1 MLFRS
6 DLRGVN
12 VVDIED
18 KSRIITRG
26 DNALAV
32 SKLRGERVRLN
43 GKLAVTTAMKLT
55 GKLDVKGGS
64 VLRLPEDSS
73 AASIGE
79 LAFSGEGRV
88 LIKPGVM
95 PPKART
101 CKLLRVEKLPEDL
114 SRLSLHGMDEA
125 GAAEFRQST
134 DKKFLTV
141 YWRK

>member
-1 MLFRS
+1 MER
-6 DLRGVN
+6 
-12 VVDIED
+12 
-18 KSRIITRG
+18 
-26 DNALAV
+26 NAFV
-32 SKLRGERVRLN
+32 IS
-43 GKLAVTTAMKLT
+43 TTAMKLT

-79 LAFSGEGRV
+79 LAFSGEGGV

-141 YWRK
+141 YRRK